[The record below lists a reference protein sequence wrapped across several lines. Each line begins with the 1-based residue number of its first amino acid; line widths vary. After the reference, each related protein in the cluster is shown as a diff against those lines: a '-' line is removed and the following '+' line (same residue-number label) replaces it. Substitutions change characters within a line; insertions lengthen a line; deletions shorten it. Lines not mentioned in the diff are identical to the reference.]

1 MRELSLH
8 ILDLAQNSIEAGAHN
23 VIIEINENENG
34 FFVFRISD
42 GHGMSEEMVQKI
54 RDPFVTTRT
63 TRKVGMGI
71 PFMDMVTKQCGGHLL
86 IQSRKGKGIVVA
98 AAFAK
103 DNIDRPPL
111 GDIVSSIKVLLV
123 GTPYLELKFIY
134 KIGTSGFDIDTR
146 VIRSLLGD
154 EADFTRPEVYRWLA
168 EYLKQEISQLRCEQE
183 V

>member
-1 MRELSLH
+1 
-8 ILDLAQNSIEAGAHN
+8 
-23 VIIEINENENG
+23 
-34 FFVFRISD
+34 
-42 GHGMSEEMVQKI
+42 
-54 RDPFVTTRT
+54 
-63 TRKVGMGI
+63 
-71 PFMDMVTKQCGGHLL
+71 MDMVTKQCGGHLL
-86 IQSRKGKGIVVA
+86 IQSRKGKGTVVE

-154 EADFTRPEVYRWLA
+154 EADFTRPEVYTWLE